1 MEKSTKYFI
10 IIFSLVITMLIA
22 IKTLGYYQN
31 KQFNND
37 QNSYNSVV
45 TKIGTD
51 PTNSLIELQKLEEKY
66 PKSYMIKINIGI
78 IYRITNDYET
88 SVKYFD
94 EAIKL
99 NPILSIEPQFCT
111 MFGQILI
118 MNGEKEKAK
127 SYLESAK
134 ANNQDPTLLAQIES
148 LLIET
153 N

>member
-1 MEKSTKYFI
+1 MEKSTKHFVI
-10 IIFSLVITMLIA
+10 ILSLIITMLIA

-37 QNSYNSVV
+37 QLDYNAAVM
-45 TKIGTD
+45 KIGADST
-51 PTNSLIELQKLEEKY
+51 SSIIELQKLEEKY
-66 PKSYMIKINIGI
+66 PKSYMLKINIGI
-78 IYRITNDYET
+78 VYRITNDYQAA
-88 SVKYFD
+88 VKYFD
-94 EAIKL
+94 EAVKL
-99 NPILSIEPQFCT
+99 NPVLSIEPQFCA

-134 ANNQDPTLLAQIES
+134 ANNQDQALSQQIES